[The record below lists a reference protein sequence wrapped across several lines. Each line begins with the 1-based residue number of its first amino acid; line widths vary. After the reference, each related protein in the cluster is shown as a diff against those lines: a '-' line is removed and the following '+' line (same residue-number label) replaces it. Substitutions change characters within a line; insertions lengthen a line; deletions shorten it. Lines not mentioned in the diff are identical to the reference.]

1 MINGIIGR
9 KIGMT
14 QIFAADGSV
23 TPVTVIKAGPCVV
36 VQKKSASGPDGYD
49 AVQLGLVD
57 ERPVR
62 LKNVTKPMRGHFEKT
77 GGGIPPTRILKE
89 FRLTEG
95 GDGTNVGDKVLV
107 DQFSDGEMVDVIG
120 RSKGRGFAGTVKRHH
135 FNRGPESHG
144 SMNVR
149 APGSIGASAY
159 PSRVV
164 KGNRSSG
171 HMGDARITTKGL
183 TVARV
188 DAGGVVTGLA
198 PGKASIKVTSGT
210 AVTTVPVTVVRNP
223 VASLAIEPA
232 TAAARTGDVVRFKVA
247 AQGAGGARLEMPA
260 LRWSVGGGQAA
271 HGGESPQPRDHAEHV
286 LSSPSGMSLPVMLV
300 HRTRRDVS
308 PRCVPGSGEVS
319 AVDRRPLIPQGG
331 GCS

>member
-14 QIFAADGSV
+14 QIFAADGTV
-23 TPVTVIKAGPCVV
+23 TPVTVIKAGPCIV
-36 VQKKSASGPDGYD
+36 VQKKSAAGPDGYD
-49 AVQLGLVD
+49 AVQIGLVD
-57 ERPVR
+57 EKPPK
-62 LKNVTKPMRGHFEKT
+62 LKNVSKPMRGHFEKT

-89 FRLTEG
+89 FRIDG
-95 GDGTNVGDKVLV
+95 GDGMNVGDKVLV
-107 DQFSDGEMVDVIG
+107 DQFADGEMVDVIG

-188 DAGGVVTGLA
+188 DAENNILMIRGAVPGANGSVV
-198 PGKASIKVTSGT
+198 
-210 AVTTVPVTVVRNP
+210 VVRK
-223 VASLAIEPA
+223 A
-232 TAAARTGDVVRFKVA
+232 TKKTK
-247 AQGAGGARLEMPA
+247 
-260 LRWSVGGGQAA
+260 
-271 HGGESPQPRDHAEHV
+271 
-286 LSSPSGMSLPVMLV
+286 
-300 HRTRRDVS
+300 
-308 PRCVPGSGEVS
+308 
-319 AVDRRPLIPQGG
+319 
-331 GCS
+331 